1 MGYVEKKGIFL
12 LSQNSTF
19 GFGFFA
25 TLDDHLFV
33 LVVLHI
39 KSSKVV
45 WTANR
50 GLLVSNSDKFVFDS
64 SGNASLHRGGD
75 VVWTSNTGRER
86 VDSMEL
92 MESGNLVLH
101 GENESV
107 LWQSFGYPTDTLLPG
122 QEFAEGMNLKS
133 FPNKNNM
140 FNFLQIKSGDL
151 VLYAGYTTPQVYW
164 SLRND
169 SRRSNRTV
177 AGQVHSASLVG
188 NSWNFYDNKKLLLW
202 QMKFSNNSDPN
213 ARWAVILASNGGIAF
228 YNLEAGRSVLPE
240 TTKIPQS
247 SCSVPEPCDRY
258 SVCFFEGWCECPASL
273 NSQFGCRPPIP
284 SPCNG
289 SSRGAAEKVD
299 LIHIGEKL
307 EYFALGFSVPMLTR
321 SNLSVCREACL
332 SNCSCLVLF
341 FDQTSGNCFMFDQL
355 GSLNRA
361 LDGSLGYT
369 SYMKISTS
377 SLRSNVSGGSG
388 RKEAVVI
395 VIIAVTTLIIVAG
408 LIYSGIWYHFK
419 RKRITG
425 LLNDSSEGDDDFLD
439 NFATMPVRY
448 TLEDLSIATKKFTTK
463 IGQGGFGSVYLGL
476 LPDGTQLAVKKLES
490 VGQGKKEFKAEVSI
504 IGSVHHM
511 NLVKLK
517 GFCAEGFHRLLVYE
531 FMANGSLDRWIF
543 KSPKEGLLLDWNTRF
558 SIALGTAKG
567 LAYLHEECEAKIVHC
582 DIKPQNVLLDENFT
596 AKVSDFGL
604 AKLMNR
610 EDSGVYTMVRGT
622 RGYLAP
628 EWISNQP
635 ISEKSDVYSYGIL
648 LLEIIG
654 GRRNYESEESSH
666 KSHFPS
672 YSFKMFEEGKVRD
685 IIDPNLEINDHEDG
699 SVVDA
704 IKVALWCIQDEMQV
718 RPSMSRVVQMLE
730 GISDVPDPPMPSES
744 CPRPYTNYLRWSSR
758 ESTSSGVSNRNYDS
772 STFVSDSQLSG
783 PR

>member
-1 MGYVEKKGIFL
+1 
-12 LSQNSTF
+12 
-19 GFGFFA
+19 
-25 TLDDHLFV
+25 
-33 LVVLHI
+33 
-39 KSSKVV
+39 
-45 WTANR
+45 
-50 GLLVSNSDKFVFDS
+50 
-64 SGNASLHRGGD
+64 
-75 VVWTSNTGRER
+75 
-86 VDSMEL
+86 
-92 MESGNLVLH
+92 
-101 GENESV
+101 
-107 LWQSFGYPTDTLLPG
+107 
-122 QEFAEGMNLKS
+122 
-133 FPNKNNM
+133 
-140 FNFLQIKSGDL
+140 
-151 VLYAGYTTPQVYW
+151 
-164 SLRND
+164 
-169 SRRSNRTV
+169 
-177 AGQVHSASLVG
+177 
-188 NSWNFYDNKKLLLW
+188 
-202 QMKFSNNSDPN
+202 
-213 ARWAVILASNGGIAF
+213 
-228 YNLEAGRSVLPE
+228 
-240 TTKIPQS
+240 
-247 SCSVPEPCDRY
+247 
-258 SVCFFEGWCECPASL
+258 
-273 NSQFGCRPPIP
+273 
-284 SPCNG
+284 
-289 SSRGAAEKVD
+289 
-299 LIHIGEKL
+299 
-307 EYFALGFSVPMLTR
+307 
-321 SNLSVCREACL
+321 
-332 SNCSCLVLF
+332 
-341 FDQTSGNCFMFDQL
+341 
-355 GSLNRA
+355 
-361 LDGSLGYT
+361 
-369 SYMKISTS
+369 
-377 SLRSNVSGGSG
+377 
-388 RKEAVVI
+388 
-395 VIIAVTTLIIVAG
+395 
-408 LIYSGIWYHFK
+408 
-419 RKRITG
+419 
-425 LLNDSSEGDDDFLD
+425 
-439 NFATMPVRY
+439 MPVRY

-504 IGSVHHM
+504 IGSVHH
-511 NLVKLK
+511 
-517 GFCAEGFHRLLVYE
+517 GFHRLLVYE

-672 YSFKMFEEGKVRD
+672 YSFKMFEEGK
-685 IIDPNLEINDHEDG
+685 HEDG